1 MRDGVETLE
10 ENAVRGRP
18 LVERKRP
25 VLDMTVL
32 LSGVDV
38 PEQVGVVG
46 RRHAP
51 VYHMPVHQHV
61 PVREREIYALL
72 HGAIR
77 VTVK

>member
-1 MRDGVETLE
+1 
-10 ENAVRGRP
+10 
-18 LVERKRP
+18 
-25 VLDMTVL
+25 MTVL